1 MIARRKS
8 KQRDTISALLLA
20 SERPLDSDEVLR
32 QAQARVPTLGKSTV
46 YRVLRE
52 LQLRQAIRPLIGP
65 DQKLYYESAES
76 REHHHCFCRRCERA
90 FCVHATIDVRD
101 MVPAGFILERE
112 VLYLFGYCRAC
123 GELAP

>member
-1 MIARRKS
+1 MTVARKS
-8 KQRDTISALLLA
+8 KQRDTIRALLLA
-20 SERPLDSDEVLR
+20 SERPLDSEEVLR

-52 LQLRQAIRPLIGP
+52 LQLGKTIRPLIGP
-65 DQKLYYESAES
+65 GQKLYYEGAQSP
-76 REHHHCFCRRCERA
+76 EHYHFFCRRCERA
-90 FCVHATIDVRD
+90 FCVHATIDVHA